1 MEMDKHE
8 LRLAETRRKIGLE
21 SKDVFAQILTTVQS
35 SSTEEL
41 EDNHFI
47 GGLYAMKSSFQVRQ
61 DRNNIALPKT
71 SSLNIRFDLP
81 KLFHSNDWI
90 HRFLSFQFVHVNGDL
105 AVTFFCPFTG
115 QQVILPMVPLANV
128 VGIFALWPQKM
139 TYAVKG
145 LLYYNKDEPNNNVS
159 NIGSWVQKKV
169 PGARRQFI
177 ELRSTSITL
186 RQPVLQELRA
196 NYRRRAHQSMLWFAL
211 AAVDRLAANRARKSF
226 LGKRTRQQAKSTE
239 QYLARDNSIR
249 RFFDH
254 SMFDE
259 NLLPIIKSFLSW

>member
-1 MEMDKHE
+1 MHE
-8 LRLAETRRKIGLE
+8 HERRLAEARRKIGLD
-21 SKDVFAQILTTVQS
+21 SKEVFAQILTTVQS
-35 SSTEEL
+35 SSPGEL

-47 GGLYAMKSSFQVRQ
+47 GGFYAMKASFAVRQ
-61 DRNNIALPKT
+61 DRNNIATPKT
-71 SSLNIRFDLP
+71 SSLNISFNLP
-81 KLFHSNDWI
+81 KLNGPNYWI
-90 HRFLSFQFVHVNGDL
+90 YRMLNFQFVHVNGEL
-105 AVTFFCPFTG
+105 AITFFCPFTG

-128 VGIFALWPQKM
+128 VGIFALWPQQM
-139 TYAVKG
+139 HYAVKG
-145 LLYYNKDEPNNNVS
+145 LLYYKKDEPKNNAS

-169 PGARRQFI
+169 PGAKKQFI
-177 ELRSTSITL
+177 ELRHGSILL

-196 NYRRRAHQSMLWFAL
+196 NYQRRAHQSMFWFVL

-226 LGKRTRQQAKSTE
+226 LGKRTRQQAKSAE